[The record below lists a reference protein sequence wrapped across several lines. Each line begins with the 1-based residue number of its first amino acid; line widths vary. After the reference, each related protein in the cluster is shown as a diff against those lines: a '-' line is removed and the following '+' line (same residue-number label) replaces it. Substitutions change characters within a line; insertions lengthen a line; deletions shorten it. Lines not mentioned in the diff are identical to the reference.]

1 MRRWFTRI
9 AITLGV
15 LLLVATT
22 LGFWTVRQT
31 QYVPEFYS
39 RATERLPIKTREA
52 SDRLQ
57 KDVLRLRD
65 AAGQNGSWRASFS
78 DAEINAW
85 LVEELPKRFPKLLA
99 KGVQDPRIVIEYD
112 RVLVAA
118 RYKDRHWDT
127 IVSFEVNVELTEE
140 ANLLALRVHNLR
152 AGALPLPIGNFKK
165 GITKEAAKGDIDV
178 RWDMTADGP
187 IALVTV
193 PREHPKYVASPAIV
207 ESLDLRDGRLV
218 LSGQTGPSAISRF
231 DPQGRVHRFVSY
243 RHSPKDSRQ
252 TDSDKRSES
261 AP

>member
-15 LLLVATT
+15 FLLVATT

-85 LVEELPKRFPKLLA
+85 LV
-99 KGVQDPRIVIEYD
+99 
-112 RVLVAA
+112 
-118 RYKDRHWDT
+118 
-127 IVSFEVNVELTEE
+127 
-140 ANLLALRVHNLR
+140 
-152 AGALPLPIGNFKK
+152 
-165 GITKEAAKGDIDV
+165 
-178 RWDMTADGP
+178 
-187 IALVTV
+187 
-193 PREHPKYVASPAIV
+193 
-207 ESLDLRDGRLV
+207 
-218 LSGQTGPSAISRF
+218 
-231 DPQGRVHRFVSY
+231 
-243 RHSPKDSRQ
+243 
-252 TDSDKRSES
+252 
-261 AP
+261 